1 MKKALITGGAGF
13 IGAHLVEK
21 LLQAGHQ
28 VICLDNFITG
38 RRENIKDFLKN
49 PQFSLIEADITQP
62 FNNTTIQQLN
72 NLDFIYHLAS
82 PASPVDY
89 QKYPIET
96 LMTNSLGT
104 YHLLELAKQNQA
116 RFLLAS
122 TSEVYGDPQEHPQKE
137 TYWGYTNPVGP
148 RACYDEAKRFAE
160 ALSVNY
166 QRQFNL
172 DLRISRIFNTYGP
185 KMRADDGRVVS
196 TFINQALQGKPITV
210 FGQGEQTRSFC
221 FVSEMVAGLNKAME
235 SKQAS
240 AGEIFNLGSPKE
252 VRIIDLAKMIKAM
265 TKSQSVIEFASLPT
279 DDPVQ
284 RQPDIAKAKKILGWQ
299 PVIGLEEGLRQ
310 TINYYESC

>member
-1 MKKALITGGAGF
+1 MKSLIAGGAGF

-21 LLQAGHQ
+21 LLQVGHQ

-38 RRENIKDFLKN
+38 RRENIASFLKN
-49 PQFSLIEADITQP
+49 PKFSLIEEDITK
-62 FNNTTIQQLN
+62 FSILN
-72 NLDFIYHLAS
+72 FKFSIDFIYHLAS

-137 TYWGYTNPVGP
+137 TYWGNANPVGP

-160 ALSVNY
+160 ALGVNY

-185 KMRADDGRVVS
+185 KMRSDDGRVVS
-196 TFINQALQGKPITV
+196 TFINQALRDEPITV
-210 FGQGEQTRSFC
+210 FGQGQQTRSFC
-221 FVSEMVAGLNKAME
+221 FVSDMVDGLLKAMNNE
-235 SKQAS
+235 QTN
-240 AGEIFNLGSPKE
+240 GEIFNLGSPE
-252 VRIIDLAKMIKAM
+252 EIRIIDLAKLIKAM
-265 TKSQSVIEFASLPT
+265 TQSRSVIKFESLPT
-279 DDPVQ
+279 DDPVK
-284 RQPDIAKAKKILGWQ
+284 RQPDISQAKKILKWQ
-299 PVIGLEEGLRQ
+299 PMIGLEEGLRK
-310 TINYYESC
+310 TIDYYENR